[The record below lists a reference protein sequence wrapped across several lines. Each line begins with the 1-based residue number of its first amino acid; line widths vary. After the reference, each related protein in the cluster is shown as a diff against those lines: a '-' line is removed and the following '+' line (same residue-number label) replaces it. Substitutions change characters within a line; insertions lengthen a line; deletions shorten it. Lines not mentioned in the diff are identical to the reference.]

1 MRIPENLGIIL
12 LAIWLIIRGLVA
24 LISLSFAGLNILLA
38 ILAIAA
44 GLLILF
50 GLRNNSFANPRNL
63 GLLLLNVWLIL
74 SGVLAVATL
83 GAGWVDIVMAILAI
97 AAAALLLFA
106 MLRTEPLGEL
116 GMLLLAIWLLLTGLI
131 SLVGLSFSGLSI
143 VMGLLALIAGI
154 LLLVGR

>member
-1 MRIPENLGIIL
+1 MKIPKNLGLIL

-24 LISLSFAGLNILLA
+24 LISLSFTGLNILLA

-50 GLRNNSFANPRNL
+50 GLRNNSFRKPRNL
-63 GLLLLNVWLIL
+63 GLLLLAVWLVL
-74 SGVLAVATL
+74 TGVLAVATL

-97 AAAALLLFA
+97 AAALLLFA
-106 MLRTEPLGEL
+106 ALRTGPLGEL
-116 GMLLLAIWLLLTGLI
+116 GMLLLAIWLFLTGLI
-131 SLVGLSFSGLSI
+131 SLVGLSFSGLGI